1 MILKKHLIQ
10 IENPHGL
17 VPTCMTAKIMRCS
30 HESGMNEAVYCLPGS
45 SCGRGLK
52 PPLESGFKQMQFLC
66 ADSTGAG
73 KRGVVLP
80 YMGYIGMCRCERYG
94 FQAVYSGI
102 GYINQS
108 VWL

>member
-73 KRGVVLP
+73 KRGGGGRYCQTWAIWVCAAVN
-80 YMGYIGMCRCERYG
+80 GMVFKQFTLG
-94 FQAVYSGI
+94 
-102 GYINQS
+102 
-108 VWL
+108 